1 MQKDHLKRHMKQHEE
16 EYRKFENQSINSSMT
31 SLASIRTYFY
41 TGHKSVS
48 EVSTRRSDQF

>member
-41 TGHKSVS
+41 TGRKIVS